1 MEKTNTHYRS
11 GVKRLLAFLLC
22 AVCVFGMIPTQ
33 AFAFSPGQ
41 KASSWLG
48 DQYVGSDGQHY
59 YAPAPYTYLV
69 YNSDGTMDVRSSSGG
84 NAYRHYM
91 LTASD
96 GSSQQ
101 VYCVES
107 GIAYNTSDNT
117 YTSESGTNSNYL
129 NLLPSEARRGITL
142 TAIYGWKPG
151 ASLPVSGI
159 NEDDYKMA
167 TQIILWEYQQQL
179 RSDPYSRHGNGHADA
194 NQYFSVIAG
203 RPAEKAYNWILSQV
217 ASHSTVPSF
226 TSTKKSEAPE
236 LELKW
241 DTEKKIYTLTVTD
254 TNNLKID
261 LETLK
266 GSGVSVTR
274 SGNKYTF
281 TSKNMI
287 MDPVTFEFR
296 KDIPVAN
303 DMLIWGRPGYQTMMT
318 GASDPVSFF
327 VKIKTETYGTAKL
340 VKTSEDG
347 IVSGIPFQIS
357 GTDILG
363 NKVDET
369 VTTEE
374 NGQIKEKLL
383 PGTYLVKELPV
394 DRYVTPSAQ
403 YVTIE
408 SGQTSTVH
416 FSNILKKFR
425 VHVVKSD
432 ADTGTAQGDA
442 TLAGA
447 TYGIYNNGELVDTYT
462 TGPDGSFMTR
472 YYVCGDNWTVRE
484 IDPSTGYLLNDTV
497 YEVGASPTLYE
508 VELNTTENQVTET
521 VIYGNIQLVKHT
533 DDLNPDVSG
542 DENTDEPN
550 EGVIERAEA
559 GAVFEVYLKA
569 AGSYDAAKESER
581 DLLTTDNDGFA
592 ASKMLPYGRYTV
604 HQAAGEEGKA
614 FIPDFTVFI
623 SSNGQTYSY
632 ILNNRTITAR
642 LRVEKCDAE
651 TGNIIPMT
659 GTGFQIRDLSTGE
672 FVSQEIYYPNP
683 ETLDTFYVS
692 DEGWLMLPEPLHT
705 GDYELYEVAAPYGYV
720 LSNEPVPFT
729 IDGSEA
735 VVTVTQYNMPQKG
748 QLTITKTGEVFASVQ
763 ENDGLY
769 QPVYEVMGLPGAVYD
784 VIADEDIYTGDGTLR
799 AEKDTIVETLTTGE
813 DGTAQSG
820 LLYLGSYRL
829 EERQAP
835 EGMVLNT
842 QPEYAELTYAGE
854 TVEVT
859 QAAVGL
865 YDERQKV
872 SVSLFK
878 ALETDNLFGLG
889 MNEEYKDIS
898 FGLYASADLTALD
911 GSVIPAGGLLEV
923 VSIDPNEA
931 GGYDASFA
939 SDLPFGSYYVKE
951 RTTNSAYI
959 LSDTEYPVVFE
970 YAGQDMALVQILV
983 NEGEA
988 ISNDLLRGRVDGVKI
1003 GENPEGGED
1012 VKLAGVLM
1020 GLFRPDTEE
1029 FTGENA
1035 LITVTTGEDGS
1046 FAFEN
1051 IPYGHWIVKE
1061 ISSPALYTIS
1071 PQQHHIYIGV
1081 DGQSIE
1087 IKVENT
1093 LIRGSVQVM
1102 KTEAVDEPSSVKKE
1116 DGDNNTFLRFLS
1128 GAVFDLYEDTN
1139 GNKEFD
1145 SEDTKIGT
1153 LKESDAGYHTAEG
1166 LLAKGYFVKESK
1178 APEGYQLDENAYYFA
1193 ITEDGQVAV
1202 VENGEAGR
1210 GFTNEAYRGNLKITK
1225 DSSDGR
1231 KDGFAFEVK
1240 SADGSYCET
1249 FTSPKS
1255 GVIEVEGLRVGIY
1268 TVTEISNR
1276 ASRDYIIPDAA
1287 TVEIKVDET
1296 ATVQFFNEKPEKPT
1310 TPDNPDNPKTPSNPS
1325 TPSNPDKAVPQTGDD
1340 NFIFLYG
1347 GLLALAVMVGGLFAA
1362 VYFKKGRYSRNT
1374 TRRKAVGIAV
1384 VSLCGLLALGSG
1396 ILMVRDLNQYSESAG
1411 AYEDISALVEMP
1423 GQTEAPEDDNTE
1435 TEPAGEDPSVVLP
1448 TVDFDALRETGP
1460 DIIGWLTLPDTAI
1473 NYPVTQADDNEYYLH
1488 HLYDGTYNKTGC
1500 LFADYENQEDF
1511 SDRNTIIYGHNMR
1524 DGSMFAM
1531 LNEYDEQSY
1540 FDGHP
1545 QMYLVTP
1552 DGGYVVEIFT
1562 AFVAKPSESGSDT
1575 SPWRLSFKDDGAYT
1589 TWLSE
1594 MVSRSVIETDV
1605 TVTSSDKVLTLSTC
1619 TPGGASRFIV
1629 MGKLAA
1635 ALSSWESWRL

>member
-1 MEKTNTHYRS
+1 MVNMKKH
-11 GVKRLLAFLLC
+11 GLKRLLALLLC
-22 AVCVFGMIPTQ
+22 AVCLCGVFPSQ
-33 AFAFSPGQ
+33 AFAASVGQ

-48 DQYVGSDGQHY
+48 DQYVGSDGRHY

-84 NAYRHYM
+84 SAYRHYM

-129 NLLPSEARRGITL
+129 NLLPAEARRGITL

-179 RSDPYSRHGNGHADA
+179 RSDPYSRHGNGQANAD
-194 NQYFSVIAG
+194 QYFSVIAG

-241 DTEKKIYTLTVTD
+241 DAEKKVYTLTVTD

-287 MDPVTFEFR
+287 MDPVAFEFR

-327 VKIKTETYGTAKL
+327 VKIKTETYGTAKI

-347 IVSGIPFQIS
+347 IVSGIPFHIS

-369 VTTEE
+369 VTTGE

-408 SGQTSTVH
+408 SGQTATVH

-425 VHVVKSD
+425 AHVVKSD
-432 ADTGTAQGDA
+432 ADTGAAQGDA

-447 TYGIYNNGELVDTYT
+447 VYGIYNNGELVDTYT

-484 IDPSTGYLLNDTV
+484 IEPSTGYLLNDTV

-533 DDLNPDVSG
+533 DDLDPDVSG

-550 EGVIERAEA
+550 EGVIECPEA

-581 DLLTTDNDGFA
+581 DLLTTDGDGFA
-592 ASKMLPYGRYTV
+592 SSKMLPYGHYTV
-604 HQAAGEEGKA
+604 HQVSGEEGKA
-614 FIPDFTVFI
+614 FIPDFTVFV

-672 FVSQEIYYPNP
+672 LVTQEIYYPNP

-720 LSNEPVPFT
+720 LSSEPVPFT
-729 IDGSEA
+729 IDGSES
-735 VVTVTQYNMPQKG
+735 VVTVTQHNMPQKG

-763 ENDGLY
+763 ENGSLY

-799 AEKDTIVETLTTGE
+799 AAKDAVVETLTTGE

-820 LLYLGSYRL
+820 LLYLGRYRL

-872 SVSLFK
+872 AVSLSK
-878 ALETDNLFGLG
+878 ALETDGLFGLG

-931 GGYDASFA
+931 GGYGASFA

-959 LSDTEYPVVFE
+959 LPDTEYPVIFE
-970 YAGQDMALVQILV
+970 YAGQEAALVQILV
-983 NEGEA
+983 NEGGA
-988 ISNDLLRGRVDGVKI
+988 VPNDLLRGRVDGVKT
-1003 GENPEGGED
+1003 GENPDGGED
-1012 VKLAGVLM
+1012 VKLAGAVM
-1020 GLFRPDTEE
+1020 GLFKPDTEE

-1035 LITVTTGEDGS
+1035 LLTVTTGEDGS

-1061 ISSPALYTIS
+1061 ISSPALYTVS
-1071 PQQHHIYIGV
+1071 PEQHHIYIGV
-1081 DGQSIE
+1081 DGQRIE

-1102 KTEAVDEPSSVKKE
+1102 KTEAVDEPSSVEKE
-1116 DGDNNTFLRFLS
+1116 DKENNTFLRFLS
-1128 GAVFDLYEDTN
+1128 GAVFDLYEDAN

-1153 LKESDAGYHTAEG
+1153 LKESDAGYHTAEN

-1178 APEGYQLDENAYYFA
+1178 APEGYQMDENAYYFE

-1202 VENGEAGR
+1202 VENGGAGR

-1240 SADGSYCET
+1240 NADGSYCET

-1255 GVIEVEGLRVGIY
+1255 GVIEVKGLRVGIY

-1287 TVEIKVDET
+1287 TVEVKADET
-1296 ATVQFFNEKPEKPT
+1296 ATVQFFNEKPEKPE
-1310 TPDNPDNPKTPSNPS
+1310 TPDSPDNPKTPSNPS
-1325 TPSNPDKAVPQTGDD
+1325 TPSTPSNPGKAVPQTGDD

-1347 GLLALAVMVGGLFAA
+1347 GFLALAVIGGGLSAV
-1362 VYFKKGRYSRNT
+1362 VYFKKGKHSRNT
-1374 TRRKAVGIAV
+1374 ARAKTTCIAV
-1384 VSLCGLLALGSG
+1384 LSLCGLLALGSG
-1396 ILMVRDLNQYSESAG
+1396 FLIVRDLSQYAESAG
-1411 AYEDISALVEMP
+1411 TYDGLAEHVEI
-1423 GQTEAPEDDNTE
+1423 PEQ
-1435 TEPAGEDPSVVLP
+1435 AGEPEEPGAEEETGREDSSTVLP
-1448 TVDFDALRETGP
+1448 VVDFEALRENGP
-1460 DIIGWLTLPDTAI
+1460 DIIGWLSLPDTAI
-1473 NYPVTQADDNEYYLH
+1473 NYPVTQTDNNEYYLH
-1488 HLYDGTYNKTGC
+1488 HLYDGTYNKVGC
-1500 LFADYENQEDF
+1500 LFADYENQADF

-1524 DGSMFAM
+1524 DGSMFAA
-1531 LNEYDEQSY
+1531 LNEYGGQSY
-1540 FDGHP
+1540 YDGHP

-1552 DGGYVVEIFT
+1552 DGGYVMEVFS
-1562 AFVAKPSESGSDT
+1562 AFEAKPAESGSDT
-1575 SPWRLSFKDDGAYT
+1575 SPWRLSWKDDGAYT

-1594 MVSRSVIETDV
+1594 MAGRSVIETDV

-1619 TPGGASRFIV
+1619 TPGGKSRFIV
-1629 MGKLAA
+1629 MGKLA
-1635 ALSSWESWRL
+1635 SVND

>member
-1 MEKTNTHYRS
+1 MEKTTIHYRS

-22 AVCVFGMIPTQ
+22 AVCVLGLIPTQ

-59 YAPAPYTYLV
+59 YSPASYTYLV

-179 RSDPYSRHGNGHADA
+179 RSDPYSRHGNGHASAD
-194 NQYFSVIAG
+194 QYYSVVSG

-236 LELKW
+236 LELKI
-241 DTEKKIYTLTVTD
+241 DTEKKVYTLTVTD
-254 TNNLKID
+254 TNNLKIN
-261 LETLK
+261 LETMK

-274 SGNKYTF
+274 NGNKYTF

-287 MDPVTFEFR
+287 MNPVTFEFR

-327 VKIKTETYGTAKL
+327 VKIKTETYGTAKI

-347 IVSGIPFQIS
+347 IVSGIPFRIS

-369 VTTEE
+369 VTTGD

-403 YVTIE
+403 YVTVE
-408 SGQTSTVH
+408 SGQTASVH

-425 VHVVKSD
+425 VHVIKSD

-447 TYGIYNNGELVDTYT
+447 TYGLFNNSDLVDTYT

-533 DDLNPDVSG
+533 DDLDPDVSE

-550 EGVIERAEA
+550 EGVIERPEA
-559 GAVFEVYLKA
+559 GAVFEIYLKA

-581 DLLTTDNDGFA
+581 DLLTTDGNGFA
-592 ASKMLPYGRYTV
+592 SSKMLPYGRYTV

-623 SSNGQTYSY
+623 SANGQTYSY

-642 LRVEKCDAE
+642 LKVEKCDAE

-659 GTGFQIRDLSTGE
+659 GTGFQIKDLSTGE
-672 FVSQEIYYPNP
+672 FVTQEIYYPNP

-720 LSNEPVPFT
+720 LSSEPVPFT

-748 QLTITKTGEVFASVQ
+748 KLTITKTGEVFASVQ

-784 VIADEDIYTGDGTLR
+784 VIADGDIYTGDGTLH
-799 AEKDTIVETLTTGE
+799 AAKDTVVETLTTGD

-820 LLYLGSYRL
+820 LLYLGCYRL

-835 EGMVLNT
+835 AGMVLNT
-842 QPEYAELTYAGE
+842 QPEYVELTYAGE

-859 QAAVGL
+859 QTAVGL

-872 SVSLFK
+872 DVSLFK
-878 ALETDNLFGLG
+878 ALETDELFGLG

-898 FGLYASADLTALD
+898 FGLYASADLTAVD

-923 VSIDPNEA
+923 VSVSANEA

-970 YAGQDMALVQILV
+970 YAGQDAALVQILV
-983 NEGEA
+983 GEGEA
-988 ISNDLLRGRVDGVKI
+988 VPNDLLRGRVDGVKY
-1003 GENPEGGED
+1003 GENADGGEA
-1012 VKLAGVLM
+1012 VKLAGAVM
-1020 GLFRPDTEE
+1020 GLFQPDTEE
-1029 FTGENA
+1029 FTEENA
-1035 LITVTTGEDGS
+1035 LFTVTTGEDGS
-1046 FAFEN
+1046 FTFEN

-1061 ISSPALYTIS
+1061 ISAPALYTVS
-1071 PQQHHIYIGV
+1071 PEEHHIYIGV
-1081 DGQSIE
+1081 DGQAIE
-1087 IKVENT
+1087 IRVDDT
-1093 LIRGSVQVM
+1093 LIRGRVQLH
-1102 KTEAVDEPSSVKKE
+1102 KTEAVDEPSSVESDKE
-1116 DGDNNTFLRFLS
+1116 NTFLRFLS
-1128 GAVFDLYEDTN
+1128 GAVFELYEDIN
-1139 GNKEFD
+1139 GNKELD
-1145 SEDTKIGT
+1145 AEDTLVGT
-1153 LKESDAGYHTAEG
+1153 LKETDGGFHMAED
-1166 LLAKGYFVKESK
+1166 LLAKGYFVKEKK
-1178 APEGYQLDENAYYFA
+1178 APEGYQPDENAYYFE
-1193 ITEDGQVAV
+1193 ITEDGQTV
-1202 VENGEAGR
+1202 VIENGEAGR

-1240 SADGSYCET
+1240 NADGSYCET

-1255 GVIEVEGLRVGIY
+1255 GVIEVKGLRVGIY

-1287 TVEIKVDET
+1287 TVEIKADET
-1296 ATVQFFNEKPEKPT
+1296 ATVQFFNEKPEKPK
-1310 TPDNPDNPKTPSNPS
+1310 TPDNPENPKTPSTPDS
-1325 TPSNPDKAVPQTGDD
+1325 PSNPTVPSNPGNPGKAVPQTGDD

-1347 GLLALAVMVGGLFAA
+1347 GLLALAVIGGGVFTVCRYRKGKYRKISPKAKAANIAILSLCAA
-1362 VYFKKGRYSRNT
+1362 V
-1374 TRRKAVGIAV
+1374 
-1384 VSLCGLLALGSG
+1384 ALGSG
-1396 ILMVRDLNQYSESAG
+1396 FLIVRDLNQYAESAG
-1411 AYEDISALVEMP
+1411 TYDGLAEHVGIPEQAAEPEEP
-1423 GQTEAPEDDNTE
+1423 GTEEE
-1435 TEPAGEDPSVVLP
+1435 TGREVSSVVLP
-1448 TVDFDALRETGP
+1448 VVDFEALRENGP
-1460 DIIGWLTLPDTAI
+1460 DIIGWLNLPDTAI
-1473 NYPVTQADDNEYYLH
+1473 NYPVTQTDDNEYYLH
-1488 HLYDGTYNKTGC
+1488 HLYDGTYNKVGC
-1500 LFADYENQEDF
+1500 LFADYENQADF

-1524 DGSMFAM
+1524 DGSMFAA

-1552 DGGYVVEIFT
+1552 GGGYIVEIFT

-1589 TWLSE
+1589 TWLTAMAE
-1594 MVSRSVIETDV
+1594 RSVVETDV

-1629 MGKLAA
+1629 MAKLV
-1635 ALSSWESWRL
+1635 EVNN

>member
-1 MEKTNTHYRS
+1 MNIKTNTHRR
-11 GVKRLLAFLLC
+11 GLHRIVAFLLC
-22 AVCVFGMIPTQ
+22 AVCVFGLIPTQ
-33 AFAFSPGQ
+33 AFAMSPGQ
-41 KASSWLG
+41 KASSWMG
-48 DQYVGSDGQHY
+48 DYYVGSDGNGY
-59 YAPAPYTYLV
+59 YSPAPTIFMAYHA
-69 YNSDGTMDVRSSSGG
+69 DGTAEFLSSSGG
-84 NAYRHYM
+84 HRYKHYM
-91 LTASD
+91 MTDSD
-96 GSSQQ
+96 GVTHS

-107 GIAYNTSDNT
+107 GIPYEASDNG
-117 YTSESGTNSNYL
+117 YTSESGKNSTYL
-129 NLLPSEARRGITL
+129 NLLPSAARRGITL
-142 TAIYGWKPG
+142 TTIYGWKPG
-151 ASLPVSGI
+151 SSLPVSGI
-159 NEDDYKMA
+159 NADDYKMA

-179 RSDPYSRHGNGHADA
+179 RTDPYSRHGNGQAPADQFY
-194 NQYFSVIAG
+194 NIIAG

-241 DTEKKIYTLTVTD
+241 DTVKKVYTLTVTD
-254 TNNLKID
+254 TNNLKIN

-274 SGNKYTF
+274 NGNKYTF

-287 MDPVTFEFR
+287 MNPVTFEFR

-327 VKIKTETYGTAKL
+327 VKIKTETYGTAKI

-347 IVSGIPFQIS
+347 IVSGIPFRIS

-369 VTTEE
+369 VTTGD

-403 YVTIE
+403 YVTVE
-408 SGQTSTVH
+408 SGQTASVH

-425 VHVVKSD
+425 VHVIKSD

-447 TYGIYNNGELVDTYT
+447 TYGLFNNGDLVDTYT

-472 YYVCGDNWTVRE
+472 YYVCGDSWTVRE
-484 IDPSTGYLLNDTV
+484 IDPSTGYLLNDMV

-533 DDLNPDVSG
+533 DDLDPDVSG

-550 EGVIERAEA
+550 EGVIERPEA

-581 DLLTTDNDGFA
+581 NLLTTDGDGFA
-592 ASKMLPYGRYTV
+592 SSKMLPYGHYTI
-604 HQAAGEEGKA
+604 HQVSGEEGKA

-659 GTGFQIRDLSTGE
+659 GTGFQIKDLSTGE
-672 FVSQEIYYPNP
+672 FVTQDIYYPNP

-720 LSNEPVPFT
+720 LSSEPVPFT

-799 AEKDTIVETLTTGE
+799 AAKDTVVETLTTGE

-820 LLYLGSYRL
+820 LLYLGRYRL

-859 QAAVGL
+859 QTAIGL

-872 SVSLFK
+872 DVSLFK
-878 ALETDNLFGLG
+878 ALETDELFGLG

-898 FGLYASADLTALD
+898 FGLYASDNLTAAD

-923 VSIDPNEA
+923 VSVSANEA

-970 YAGQDMALVQILV
+970 YAGQEAALVQILV
-983 NEGEA
+983 GEGEA
-988 ISNDLLRGRVDGVKI
+988 VPNDLLRGRVDGVKY
-1003 GENPEGGED
+1003 GENPEGGET
-1012 VKLAGVLM
+1012 VKLAGAVM
-1020 GLFRPDTEE
+1020 GLFQPDTEE
-1029 FTGENA
+1029 FTEENA
-1035 LITVTTGEDGS
+1035 LLTVTTGQEGS

-1061 ISSPALYTIS
+1061 ISAPALYTVS
-1071 PQQHHIYIGV
+1071 PEEHHIYIGV
-1081 DGQSIE
+1081 DGQAIE
-1087 IKVENT
+1087 IRVDDT
-1093 LIRGSVQVM
+1093 LIRGRVQLH
-1102 KTEAVDEPSSVKKE
+1102 KTEAVDEPSSVESDKE
-1116 DGDNNTFLRFLS
+1116 NTFLRFLS
-1128 GAVFDLYEDTN
+1128 GAVFELYEDIN
-1139 GNKEFD
+1139 GNKELD
-1145 SEDTKIGT
+1145 AEDTLVGT
-1153 LKESDAGYHTAEG
+1153 LKETDGGFHMAED
-1166 LLAKGYFVKESK
+1166 LLAKGYFVKEKK
-1178 APEGYQLDENAYYFA
+1178 APEGYQPDENAYYFE
-1193 ITEDGQVAV
+1193 ITEDGQTV
-1202 VENGEAGR
+1202 VIENGEAGR

-1231 KDGFAFEVK
+1231 KDGFAIEVK

-1249 FTSPKS
+1249 FTTPKS
-1255 GVIEVEGLRVGIY
+1255 GVIEVKGLRVGIY
-1268 TVTEISNR
+1268 TVTELSNR
-1276 ASRDYIIPDAA
+1276 ASKDYIIPDAA
-1287 TVEIKVDET
+1287 TVEIKADQT
-1296 ATVQFFNEKPEKPT
+1296 ATVQFFNEKPEEPET
-1310 TPDNPDNPKTPSNPS
+1310 PDNPKTPSNPSNPS
-1325 TPSNPDKAVPQTGDD
+1325 TPSNPDKGVPQTGDD

-1347 GLLALAVMVGGLFAA
+1347 GLLVLAVIGGGLFAA
-1362 VYFKKGRYSRNT
+1362 LYFKKGKYSKNT
-1374 TRRKAVGIAV
+1374 PKTRAVGITV
-1384 VSLCGLLALGSG
+1384 VSICAALALGSG
-1396 ILMVRDLNQYSESAG
+1396 FLMVRDICQYTESAG
-1411 AYEDISALVEMP
+1411 AYEDLASLVELP
-1423 GQTEAPEDDNTE
+1423 EQTEAPEDDTTE
-1435 TEPAGEDPSVVLP
+1435 TEPAGEEPSVVLP
-1448 TVDFDALRETGP
+1448 VVDFEALRETGP
-1460 DIIGWLTLPDTAI
+1460 DIIGWLTLPDTPV

-1488 HLYDGTYNKTGC
+1488 HLYDGTYNKVGC
-1500 LFADYENQEDF
+1500 LFADYENKADF

-1524 DGSMFAM
+1524 DGSMFAA

-1540 FDGHP
+1540 FDTHK

-1552 DGGYVVEIFT
+1552 EGGYLCEIFA

-1575 SPWRLSFKDDGAYT
+1575 SPWRLSWKDDGSYT
-1589 TWLSE
+1589 TWLTAMAE
-1594 MVSRSVIETDV
+1594 RSVVETDV

-1635 ALSSWESWRL
+1635 VNN